1 MKLCNS
7 SLVSN
12 TFKANEM
19 TFSTKKRQHH
29 SNKIFF
35 ERHIKAIKHI
45 LIRGSV
51 AQSG

>member
-1 MKLCNS
+1 MTLCNS

-19 TFSTKKRQHH
+19 TFYNKNRQHH
-29 SNKIFF
+29 SNNIFF
-35 ERHIKAIKHI
+35 ERHIKAIKH
-45 LIRGSV
+45 LLTRGSV

>member
-1 MKLCNS
+1 MTLCNS

-12 TFKANEM
+12 TFKANEK
-19 TFSTKKRQHH
+19 TFFKQKQSISRSVTLY
-29 SNKIFF
+29 
-35 ERHIKAIKHI
+35 ERHIKAIKHH